1 MNELTLKGTF
11 FSSHITNCWISKNGI
26 VYRLQCTGEWRF
38 LFSERLNPA
47 DRRNRSFFVW
57 GVGTLPPW
65 TSNPLPVRERT
76 KNRKTLQTFTTY
88 MTPAFTKSLPVS
100 SVDQQ
105 ENSPPSPCQGSGM
118 IRRPLGWFP
127 HLRPNA
133 VARKKIKVHDVP
145 KSAALAK
152 NKRKEICFIP
162 STANNFT
169 ASGFLES
176 LIIDL
181 LLSTF
186 RLFKPEFFALQRVCH
201 FGTTR
206 QTLRRF
212 FRFFGMQYSFLNNL
226 QNSMKGRTH
235 SVFCLQF

>member
-47 DRRNRSFFVW
+47 DSRNRSFFVW

-65 TSNPLPVRERT
+65 TSNPLSVRERT

-133 VARKKIKVHDVP
+133 VARKKNKSTWRPKKRRPRQKQKKRNLLYPIDGKQIYRVRVP
-145 KSAALAK
+145 GVV
-152 NKRKEICFIP
+152 
-162 STANNFT
+162 NN
-169 ASGFLES
+169 
-176 LIIDL
+176 
-181 LLSTF
+181 
-186 RLFKPEFFALQRVCH
+186 RFALI
-201 FGTTR
+201 
-206 QTLRRF
+206 
-212 FRFFGMQYSFLNNL
+212 NL
-226 QNSMKGRTH
+226 Q
-235 SVFCLQF
+235 VI